1 LARVV
6 KEMRCALLAKTGE
19 KKRQRWPRLLAWARL
34 GLAAVAF
41 GLALFTLR
49 HIPHRVWL
57 PASVIASEWGH
68 LIALVSTPL
77 LVGTLR
83 RWPSRLAFCLALCAV
98 LLYLTPLLRAQAFVR
113 TLPHALQM
121 SFGAVVPRVRPD
133 APARAKPIVIADLIH
148 AAPPSISP
156 QTLTFQP
163 GLTLDLYRRH
173 DSHVP
178 SPVVV
183 VVHGGYWQ
191 VGDSRQLPEI
201 DHYLAQRGYAV
212 AAVNYRKAPTHP
224 FPAARDDV
232 IAGMGY
238 LKTHAD
244 ELTLDP
250 KRFVLLGRSAGGH
263 LALVVAYSLRSPA
276 VRGVVSLYAP
286 TDLVWSWNNPGN
298 PRVIDAFG
306 LLRSFLGGS
315 PEEKPDV
322 YQAASP
328 LQLAHPEAPPT
339 LLLHGGRDELIWPRQ
354 SERLVERLEEL
365 KVKHLL
371 ISLPWADHG
380 FDANLWGP
388 SGQIYLY
395 VLERFLAA
403 VTRD

>member
-1 LARVV
+1 
-6 KEMRCALLAKTGE
+6 MSE
-19 KKRQRWPRLLAWARL
+19 KKRKRWPCLLAWARL
-34 GLAAVAF
+34 GLAAGAF
-41 GLALFTLR
+41 GLALFTLL
-49 HIPHRVWL
+49 HIPHRVL
-57 PASVIASEWGH
+57 LSPSVIASEWGH
-68 LIALVSTPL
+68 LMVLVTTPL
-77 LVGTLR
+77 LVGRLR

-98 LLYLTPLLRAQAFVR
+98 LLYLSPLLRAQALVR
-113 TLPHALQM
+113 TLPHAVQM
-121 SFGAVVPRVRPD
+121 SFGVAAARALPD
-133 APARAKPIVIADLIH
+133 APARAKPIVIADLIR
-148 AAPPSISP
+148 ASPPSVSP

-173 DSHVP
+173 DSQVP

-191 VGDSRQLPEI
+191 VGDSRQLP
-201 DHYLAQRGYAV
+201 DLNHYLAQRGYAV
-212 AAVNYRKAPTHP
+212 AAVDYRKAPTHP

-232 IAGMGY
+232 IAAIGY
-238 LKTHAD
+238 LTTHAED
-244 ELTLDP
+244 LRLDP

-263 LALVVAYSLRSPA
+263 LALVVAYSLRHPA

-286 TDLVWSWNNPGN
+286 TDLVWSWKNPGN

-315 PEEKPDV
+315 PEEKPDA

-354 SERLVERLEEL
+354 SERLVERLTEL
-365 KVKHLL
+365 HVTHLL
-371 ISLPWADHG
+371 IPLPWADHG